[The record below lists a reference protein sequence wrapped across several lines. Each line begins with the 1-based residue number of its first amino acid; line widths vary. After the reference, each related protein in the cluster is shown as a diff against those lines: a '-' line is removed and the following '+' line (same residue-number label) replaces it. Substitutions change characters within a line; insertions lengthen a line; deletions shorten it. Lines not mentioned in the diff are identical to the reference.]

1 MQQARSPRVVVVS
14 SRLDIGGTERHLT
27 RVLPELRRRGIDI
40 SLFVMERG
48 GRLEPQLIASGVPVA
63 GSERRG
69 SRFFNAVSAGWQ
81 LRKYVQQVRPDILH
95 FFLAEPYLV
104 GSLATS
110 SAEIIRMM
118 SRRSLSVYQTRHRFL
133 ALLER
138 RLHARTAVLLGN
150 STAVVEELIRE
161 SGSQHRVG
169 LIHSGIDVPER
180 PTARQRSTIRR
191 TLAIPSEAFVLLV
204 VANLI
209 RYKGHADLVC
219 ALALIK
225 DVLPQPWRLVLV
237 GRDQGIGDQ
246 LREDARKSGLT
257 ENLIWLN
264 ERTDPESLID
274 AADVGVLTS
283 HEEGFS
289 NSLLECMARE
299 IPVIAT
305 AVGGNID
312 AVLQGQS
319 GLLVPVAAPAA
330 LAEAILELAKDPV
343 LRVRLGEG
351 ARNRVEEL
359 FSLDACATRY
369 ANLYGGAARLRNE
382 PAQSIIEMSDN
393 GKVAAEQDPIRP
405 SHPQAGTRL

>member
-1 MQQARSPRVVVVS
+1 MQQSRSPRVVVVS

-27 RVLPELRRRGIDI
+27 RVLPELRRRGVDI

-48 GRLEPQLIASGVPVA
+48 GRLEPQLIATGVPVA
-63 GSERRG
+63 GSQRRG
-69 SRFFNAVSAGWQ
+69 SRIFNAVAAGWQ

-104 GSLATS
+104 GSLATWN
-110 SAEIIRMM
+110 AEIIRMM
-118 SRRSLSVYQTRHRFL
+118 SRRSLSVYQSRHRFL

-138 RLHARTAVLLGN
+138 RLHARTSVLLGN

-161 SGSQHRVG
+161 SGSQRRVG

-180 PTARQRSTIRR
+180 PTAQQRSMVRQ
-191 TLAIPSEAFVLLV
+191 TLAIPSDAFVLLV

-209 RYKGHADLVC
+209 RYKGHADLVG

-225 DVLPQPWRLVLV
+225 ERLPQPWRLVLV

-246 LREDARKSGLT
+246 LREDARKTGLT
-257 ENLIWLN
+257 DNLIWLN
-264 ERTDPESLID
+264 ERTDPEGLID

-312 AVLQGQS
+312 AVVQGQS

-330 LAEAILELAKDPV
+330 LAEGILELAQDPV
-343 LRVRLGEG
+343 LRARLGEG
-351 ARNRVEEL
+351 ARRRVEEL
-359 FSLDACATRY
+359 FSLSACATRY
-369 ANLYGGAARLRNE
+369 ANLYEGAARLPKE
-382 PAQSIIEMSDN
+382 PAQAVIDTSEN
-393 GKVAAEQDPIRP
+393 GTVAVEQDRIRF
-405 SHPQAGTRL
+405 SHAEAVARS

>member
-1 MQQARSPRVVVVS
+1 MQQAASPRVVVVS

-180 PTARQRSTIRR
+180 PTAQQRSTIRR

-274 AADVGVLTS
+274 AADVGILTS

-289 NSLLECMARE
+289 NSLLEAMARG
-299 IPVIAT
+299 IPVVAT
-305 AVGGNID
+305 AVGGNLD
-312 AVLQGQS
+312 AVINGES
-319 GLLVPVAAPAA
+319 GILVPVGAPAA
-330 LAEAILELAKDPV
+330 LATAILQLSENAM
-343 LRVRLGEG
+343 LRTRLGEG
-351 ARNRVEEL
+351 GRERIEKF
-359 FSLDACATRY
+359 FSLDACVQRY
-369 ANLYGGAARLRNE
+369 VNLYRGVIRFDGESAQTLIDSATTSGEEKQSDIGDPAWSMDARSR
-382 PAQSIIEMSDN
+382 
-393 GKVAAEQDPIRP
+393 
-405 SHPQAGTRL
+405 